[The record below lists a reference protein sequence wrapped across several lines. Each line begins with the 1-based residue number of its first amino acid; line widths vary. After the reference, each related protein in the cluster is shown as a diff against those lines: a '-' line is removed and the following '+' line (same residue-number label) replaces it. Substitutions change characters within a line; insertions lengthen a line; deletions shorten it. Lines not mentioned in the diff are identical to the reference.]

1 MLSYLSFKGE
11 DWGCMTQL
19 FFSNTSTLLGVLA
32 AIFNMTSFGVPA
44 SVINEVRLAKPKDV

>member
-19 FFSNTSTLLGVLA
+19 FFDNISILLGVLA
-32 AIFNMTSFGVPA
+32 VLFNMTSFGVPID
-44 SVINEVRLAKPKDV
+44 VINEVPFSL